1 MGRFKKK
8 IASARRKTVFRPAW
22 DDTNRDHRREFR
34 LSRSELVRYALH
46 TGIRCV
52 LVCMLEPRAGVYVA
66 RMIDVTKLCSSM
78 QQLFVILFELNSIL
92 CAFQDHDS
100 WSGTASAMPLKSTC
114 AADVRAH
121 LRPTS
126 ILMMLPYLSSA
137 GTLHPSSEE
146 LSVCGDAG
154 G

>member
-34 LSRSELVRYALH
+34 LSRSELVRCAVH

-92 CAFQDHDS
+92 CAFQDHNS
-100 WSGTASAMPLKSTC
+100 CSGTASAMPLKI
-114 AADVRAH
+114 D
-121 LRPTS
+121 LR
-126 ILMMLPYLSSA
+126 
-137 GTLHPSSEE
+137 
-146 LSVCGDAG
+146 C
-154 G
+154 